1 VDALEFRDVE
11 EWEAWLEVQHGVR
24 SEAWLRIAKK
34 HSGLPLLSISDA
46 LDGALC
52 YGWIDGQRKGH
63 DDVSFLQR
71 YSPRR
76 ARSSWSQVNVDKV
89 EALLVA
95 GRMRAPGLAEV
106 AAAESDGRWQTAYE
120 PQRTAEPPPDL
131 VAALAGNTAARATFE
146 GLGRSER
153 YAVILQ
159 LLRTRTPEARARVLT
174 REVARLAGRP

>member
-1 VDALEFRDVE
+1 
-11 EWEAWLEVQHGVR
+11 
-24 SEAWLRIAKK
+24 
-34 HSGLPLLSISDA
+34 
-46 LDGALC
+46 
-52 YGWIDGQRKGH
+52 
-63 DDVSFLQR
+63 
-71 YSPRR
+71 
-76 ARSSWSQVNVDKV
+76 VNVDKV

-95 GRMRAPGLAEV
+95 GRMRPPGLAEV